1 MRWMTRAVS
10 ARPSELAPG
19 AQAAA
24 LRFGSELLEQAA
36 ARVAYASLHDA
47 DADAT
52 IKIERK

>member
-1 MRWMTRAVS
+1 VRWMTRAVS